1 MPHELITFP
10 NDAELAKNSAVRWV
24 AKLRERKD
32 PAKPYNVAVSG
43 GRIAKTFFSEIVKQS
58 GRGAIFQNV
67 NFFWADERCVPPTDP
82 ESNYALAR
90 QLLFEP
96 PKIPEAQIHRL

>member
-10 NDAELAKNSAVRWV
+10 TDAELAKNSAVQWV

-32 PAKPYNVAVSG
+32 TGKAYNVAVSG
-43 GRIAKTFFSEIVKQS
+43 GRITKNFFSEVVKQA
-58 GRGAIFQNV
+58 GGGAIFQNV

-82 ESNYALAR
+82 ENNYAIAK

-96 PKIPEAQIHRL
+96 LKIPEAQI